1 MKSNYPVLYLLLFLI
16 MIMGTLASMALNEY
30 GMKLMGVGCA
40 GFALVFLHELVTHL
54 DRRPARLA
62 ELTIIILLSVL
73 LACRNLFIEIPFG
86 QRLSTGLFAV
96 LAATYLYNGIQS
108 MQTNWS
114 KNRPAAAGLLF
125 YYLGV
130 SFLLIGFVLGLV
142 NVSPFIGA
150 GAGVLALMAAAVI
163 HFTHRTL
170 FLDGESVTLVQLAV
184 RQKNKSLVVLIALL
198 LTGMIFTPMQL
209 GILPSL
215 YSGDMPAGYTEL
227 IRRAES
233 GLDPDAQT
241 GEPRYRV
248 FYREYEKFVKRRK

>member
-30 GMKLMGVGCA
+30 GMKLMGAGCA

-54 DRRPARLA
+54 DRRPVHLA
-62 ELTIIILLSVL
+62 ELVIIISLSVL

-86 QRLSTGLFAV
+86 QRLSTVLFAA
-96 LAATYLYNGIQS
+96 LAAVYLYYGIQS
-108 MQTNWS
+108 FQATWS
-114 KNRPAAAGLLF
+114 KSRPAATGLLA
-125 YYLGV
+125 YYLSV
-130 SFLLIGFVLGLV
+130 SFLLIGFVLGLI

-150 GAGVLALMAAAVI
+150 GAGVLALVAAAIV
-163 HFTHRTL
+163 HLTNRPL
-170 FLDGESVTLVQLAV
+170 FLEGESVTLIHLVV

-198 LTGMIFTPMQL
+198 LTGLIFTPMQL

-248 FYREYEKFVKRRK
+248 FYREYEKFVERWK